1 VGAGDVAGGDV
12 SEPVSVR
19 ASFERFPA
27 TVKGAFIIRGEDP
40 DPHQVVFREARVVAI
55 GGAQAHPIA
64 MAAATLD
71 VAPRRDVFI
80 PFEMAV
86 TDMDPGWYELE
97 CELDVDGRPRTFP
110 GGRRFSVAWPR
121 ATVRRGQVEVG
132 RGIDLSGGA
141 TVKVEQIDCGGDSI
155 KVHVRVT
162 PPEPVT
168 VRLSADGG
176 RLPVLESDFD
186 GSTGRG
192 KVVAY
197 PLLRAHS
204 TLRIDVRAPS
214 RAGQGTLD
222 VRLP

>member
-1 VGAGDVAGGDV
+1 V
-12 SEPVSVR
+12 SEPISVR
-19 ASFERFPA
+19 ARFERFPA
-27 TVKGAFIIRGEDP
+27 TVKGAFIIRGEDR

-55 GGAQAHPIA
+55 GGAQTHQIA
-64 MAAATLD
+64 MAVATLD
-71 VAPRRDVFI
+71 VAPRRDVFV

-86 TDMDPGWYELE
+86 TDIDPGWYELE

-121 ATVRRGQVEVG
+121 ATVRRGQVPVG
-132 RGIDLSGGA
+132 RAIDLPGGA

-155 KVHVRVT
+155 KVHVQVT
-162 PPEPVT
+162 PPEPLT

-176 RLPVLESDFD
+176 RLPVLESDFE

-204 TLRIDVRAPS
+204 SLRIDVRAPS
-214 RAGQGTLD
+214 PTSPSGQGTLE

>member
-1 VGAGDVAGGDV
+1 M

-19 ASFERFPA
+19 ARFERFPA

-55 GGAQAHPIA
+55 GGTEAHPIG

-71 VAPRRDVFI
+71 VAPRRDVFV
-80 PFEMAV
+80 PFEMVV

-97 CELDVDGRPRTFP
+97 CELDVDGRPRTFL

-121 ATVRRGQVEVG
+121 ATVRRGQVQVDRAIELPG
-132 RGIDLSGGA
+132 GGI
-141 TVKVEQIDCGGDSI
+141 VKVEQIDCGGDSI
-155 KVHVRVT
+155 KVHVQVT
-162 PPEPVT
+162 PPEPLM

-176 RLPVLESDFD
+176 RLPVLESDFE
-186 GSTGRG
+186 GSTERG

-204 TLRIDVRAPS
+204 SLRIDVKAPS

>member
-1 VGAGDVAGGDV
+1 V

-19 ASFERFPA
+19 ARFERFPA

-64 MAAATLD
+64 MAAAILD
-71 VAPRRDVFI
+71 VAPRRDVFV

-97 CELDVDGRPRTFP
+97 CELDVDGRPQTFP
-110 GGRRFSVAWPR
+110 GGRRFAIAWPR
-121 ATVRRGQVEVG
+121 ATVRRGQVQVG
-132 RGIDLSGGA
+132 RAIDLPGGA

-155 KVHVRVT
+155 KVHVQVT

-176 RLPVLESDFD
+176 RLPVLESDFE

-192 KVVAY
+192 KVLAY

>member
-1 VGAGDVAGGDV
+1 V
-12 SEPVSVR
+12 SEAVSVR
-19 ASFERFPA
+19 ARFERFPA

-40 DPHQVVFREARVVAI
+40 DPHQVVFREARVVAV
-55 GGAQAHPIA
+55 GGAQTHPIA
-64 MAAATLD
+64 MATATLD
-71 VAPRRDVFI
+71 VAPRRDVFV

-86 TDMDPGWYELE
+86 TDIDPGWYELE
-97 CELDVDGRPRTFP
+97 CELDVDGRPQTFP
-110 GGRRFSVAWPR
+110 GGRRFSVPWPR
-121 ATVRRGQVEVG
+121 ATVRRGQVQVG
-132 RGIDLSGGA
+132 RAIDLPGGS

-155 KVHVRVT
+155 KVHVQVS
-162 PPEPVT
+162 PPEQLT

-176 RLPVLESDFD
+176 RLPVLESDFE

-204 TLRIDVRAPS
+204 SLRIDVKAPS
-214 RAGQGTLD
+214 PTGRGTLD

>member
-1 VGAGDVAGGDV
+1 VGAGDVAGGGV

-19 ASFERFPA
+19 ARFERFPA

-40 DPHQVVFREARVVAI
+40 DPHQVVFREARAVAI
-55 GGAQAHPIA
+55 GGAQANPIL

-71 VAPRRDVFI
+71 VAPRRDVFV

-121 ATVRRGQVEVG
+121 ATVRRGQVQVG
-132 RGIDLSGGA
+132 RAIDLPGGA
-141 TVKVEQIDCGGDSI
+141 TVTVEQIDCGGDSI
-155 KVHVRVT
+155 KVHVQVL
-162 PPEPVT
+162 PPEPLT

-176 RLPVLESDFD
+176 RLPVLESDFE

-214 RAGQGTLD
+214 PAGQGTLD
-222 VRLP
+222 IRLP

>member
-1 VGAGDVAGGDV
+1 MGAGDVAGGGV

-19 ASFERFPA
+19 ARFERFPA
-27 TVKGAFIIRGEDP
+27 TVKGAFILRGEDR
-40 DPHQVVFREARVVAI
+40 DPHQVVFREARVVSI
-55 GGAQAHPIA
+55 GGSQAYPIT
-64 MAAATLD
+64 MASATLD
-71 VAPRRDVFI
+71 VAPRRDVFV

-86 TDMDPGWYELE
+86 TDLDPGWYELE
-97 CELDVDGRPRTFP
+97 CELDVDGRPKTFP

-121 ATVRRGQVEVG
+121 ATVRRGQVPVG
-132 RGIDLSGGA
+132 REIDLPGGA

-155 KVHVRVT
+155 KVHVLVT

-176 RLPVLESDFD
+176 TLPVLESAFEA
-186 GSTGRG
+186 SSGRG

-204 TLRIDVRAPS
+204 NLRIDVKGGS

>member
-1 VGAGDVAGGDV
+1 M
-12 SEPVSVR
+12 SEPISVR
-19 ASFERFPA
+19 ARFERFPA
-27 TVKGAFIIRGEDP
+27 TVKGAFIIRGEDR

-55 GGAQAHPIA
+55 GGAQTHPIA
-64 MAAATLD
+64 MAVATLD
-71 VAPRRDVFI
+71 VAPRRDVFV
-80 PFEMAV
+80 PFEMTV
-86 TDMDPGWYELE
+86 TDIDPGWYELE
-97 CELDVDGRPRTFP
+97 CELDVDGRPHTFP

-121 ATVRRGQVEVG
+121 ATVRRGQVPVG
-132 RGIDLSGGA
+132 RAIDLPGGA

-155 KVHVRVT
+155 KVHVQVT
-162 PPEPVT
+162 PPEPLT

-176 RLPVLESDFD
+176 RLPVLESDFE

-204 TLRIDVRAPS
+204 LLRIDVRAPS
-214 RAGQGTLD
+214 PSGQGTLD